1 MEVFDS
7 RESCL
12 MWFTAIQANEPN
24 TQQAHKLTNLSYP
37 ILPTTKM
44 SAAKIITTMETEIDM
59 VLAKLA
65 AKYGEMLTADFH
77 AVWVHGG
84 KAVVSAEPVAVQKVD
99 VAAPA
104 VEKPAEKKERA
115 RVVSKKM
122 QEAFVALAIANGKT
136 PEEGAELFEQAKKQY
151 KDMAQPELDAL
162 GGSFDSFAK
171 SFLGIEP
178 EKKEKKVKAKKEKA
192 PTRIER
198 WTPTLTR
205 ALTKIVEETG
215 GAMADGLKK
224 EFHAWVDALSAE
236 EFASC
241 AMEGQMRK
249 WVLTKRPV
257 VEEAAPAQS
266 SPGAAGGAGS
276 DEEEDEE
283 LDEVEFEGE
292 TLMIGVK
299 TGKLFRPSASGDI
312 WVGNAGIGRFASISK
327 PE

>member
-1 MEVFDS
+1 MEVFNYTAIG
-7 RESCL
+7 L
-12 MWFTAIQANEPN
+12 VWFAAIQATEPN
-24 TQQAHKLTNLSYP
+24 TQQAHKLTYGYSV
-37 ILPTTKM
+37 LPTNNKM
-44 SAAKIITTMETEIDM
+44 SAAKIIATVEMEIDT

-65 AKYGEMLTADFH
+65 AKYGESVKEDFR
-77 AVWVHGG
+77 AVWGG
-84 KAVVSAEPVAVQKVD
+84 KAVSSAEPVAVQKVE

-104 VEKPAEKKERA
+104 KEAAPEKTGRA

-122 QEAFVALAIANGKT
+122 QEAFVALAIASGKSA
-136 PEEGAELFEQAKKQY
+136 EEGSELFEQAKKQY

-162 GGSFDSFAK
+162 GGSFDSFSR
-171 SFLGIEP
+171 SFLGIEV

-192 PTRIER
+192 PSRIER

-205 ALTKIVEETG
+205 TLTKIVEETG
-215 GAMADGLKK
+215 GAMSDGLKK

-257 VEEAAPAQS
+257 VEEVKPVEGS
-266 SPGAAGGAGS
+266 KGAAGGVS
-276 DEEEDEE
+276 EEDDEEELED
-283 LDEVEFEGE
+283 VEFEGE
-292 TLMIGVK
+292 TLMVGVK
-299 TGKLFRPSASGDI
+299 TGKVFRPSSSGDI
-312 WVGNAGIGRFASISK
+312 WVGNAGIGRFASIAK